1 MQVMRQYRK
10 YFLLKVLLL
19 AFAISGHAQNMDIDL
34 LKDIHMRRDKGLDG
48 TMKVLTDAA
57 YPVCMAI
64 PLTQLVAGFATHDS
78 VSIMNG
84 VQTIAGY
91 AVNGIITYA
100 LKYGVNRPTPVAT
113 YPYLQP
119 YDTDPYHSFPSGHT
133 SFAFS
138 AATSLSICYP
148 HWYVIAPAYL
158 WAAGVGY
165 SRLHLGVHY
174 PTDVLAGAIVGAGS
188 SWLSY
193 KGTRW
198 LQRRKKACLHY
209 LPF

>member
-1 MQVMRQYRK
+1 MQVIKQFRK
-10 YFLLKVLLL
+10 YFVLKVPLL
-19 AFAISGHAQNMDIDL
+19 AFAISGHAQNIDIDL

-48 TMKVLTDAA
+48 SMKAVSDAT
-57 YPVCMAI
+57 YPMCMGI
-64 PLTQLVAGFATHDS
+64 PLTQLIAGFATHDS
-78 VSIMNG
+78 VAIMNG

-113 YPYLQP
+113 YPYLRP

-138 AATSLSICYP
+138 AATSLSISYP
-148 HWYVIAPAYL
+148 RWYVIAPSYL
-158 WAAGVGY
+158 WAVGVGY

-174 PTDVLAGAIVGAGS
+174 PSDVLAGAIVGAGS

-198 LQRRKKACLHY
+198 LQRRKKQHLHY

>member
-1 MQVMRQYRK
+1 MQVMRKYCK
-10 YFLLKVLLL
+10 YFLIKVLLL
-19 AFAISGHAQNMDIDL
+19 AFATSGHAQNMDIDL

-48 TMKVLTDAA
+48 TMKVITDFD
-57 YPVCMAI
+57 YPVSMAI
-64 PLTQLVAGFATHDS
+64 PLTELVVGFARHDS
-78 VSIMNG
+78 VTLMNG

-91 AVNGIITYA
+91 AVNGIITFA
-100 LKYGVNRPTPVAT
+100 TKYIVKRDRPVVA

-119 YDTDPYHSFPSGHT
+119 YETHTGNSFPSGHT

-148 HWYVIAPAYL
+148 RWYVIAPSYL

-174 PTDVLAGAIVGAGS
+174 PSDVLAGAIVGAGS

-198 LQRRKKACLHY
+198 LQRRKKARLHY